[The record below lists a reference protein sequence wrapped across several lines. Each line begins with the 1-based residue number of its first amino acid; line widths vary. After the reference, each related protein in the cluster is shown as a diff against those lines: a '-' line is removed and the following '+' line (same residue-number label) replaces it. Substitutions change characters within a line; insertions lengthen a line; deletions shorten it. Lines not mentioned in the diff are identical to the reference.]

1 MARGWESKSVE
12 EQVDQRTSEVS
23 AKAPKTG
30 QDAIDAN
37 LATRKLEREA
47 LELQRERILDAPPT
61 SPIRRKAL
69 EAALADIEAKLSAY

>member
-30 QDAIDAN
+30 QDAIDAS
-37 LATRKLEREA
+37 LATRKLERAA
-47 LELQRERILDAPPT
+47 LELQRDRILDERT
-61 SPIRRKAL
+61 SSPIRRKAL
-69 EAALADIEAKLSAY
+69 EAALSEIEAKLAAL